1 MRRKII
7 KFILRHPVYC
17 SIWGVV
23 TMCCVW
29 SIFTILVLVFGGK
42 VGEFGDSF
50 GALNALFSGLAFVG
64 VIFTIWE
71 QRRIVRQDLE
81 EQRRLVQLELKE
93 QRILNEEQKLNA
105 AMFEYLKAI
114 KDSIPPSKTLSINL
128 TRMQIYLNDARVKKT
143 TLNEDYLLHQG
154 WMHIFVGWTK
164 KVESSGVRFPHQYIE
179 ELWNMINSACRMLA
193 LYYVTL
199 FDKENMTCFMI
210 TENDITTI
218 GVIMDRDD
226 TEK

>member
-1 MRRKII
+1 MRKII
-7 KFILRHPVYC
+7 KKILRHPVYY
-17 SIWGVV
+17 SILGVLIACLLWGIGV
-23 TMCCVW
+23 
-29 SIFTILVLVFGGK
+29 SIILACGIK
-42 VGEFGDSF
+42 VGDFGDSY
-50 GALNALFSGLAFVG
+50 GALNTLFSGLAFAG

-71 QRRIVRQDLE
+71 QRRIVRQELE

-128 TRMQIYLNDARVKKT
+128 TRIQIYLNDASVKKT
-143 TLNEDYLLHQG
+143 MLNEDYLLHRG

-179 ELWNMINSACRMLA
+179 ELWNMIDSACRILA
-193 LYYVTL
+193 LYYVAL

-218 GVIMDRDD
+218 GVIMDRED
-226 TEK
+226 TEE